1 MKLTAKPHA
10 GENLVVRG
18 ARVLDPAA
26 GIDQVLDVRVDDG
39 VVAQLGEGLDT
50 NEHRVV
56 EGRGL
61 VLAPAFVDPHVH
73 LRTPGREDEETIAS
87 GTAAAAAGGY
97 CAILAMPNTD
107 PVIDSAAV
115 LESLI
120 ERARDEAA
128 VPVGFLAAISKG
140 QEGGQL
146 TEMAEL
152 ADRGAVGFT
161 DDGMPVASAGLM
173 RRALQYS
180 AVAGRRIAV
189 HCEEPTLSRSGQ
201 VHEGAVAAE
210 LGFTGYPSVAESLM
224 VERDLALAA
233 YEDRPLHLLHVSARE
248 SVGALLAAQAS
259 GVEATAEVT
268 PHHLCLTDE
277 AVRSLDPNVKMNPPL
292 RSAEDRQALLAALRD
307 GAIASIATDHAPHA
321 RHEKEVPFEEAPF
334 GVTGLETAFAALYT
348 YLIRPGLMSLE
359 VLLQRLSDGPAR
371 AYGLTPPRIAAGERA
386 NLVLLDLDAA
396 WRVEEAGFRSRS
408 ANSWLLGETLTG
420 VVRLTV
426 ADGRVAFAA

>member
-1 MKLTAKPHA
+1 MLASRNGRLDSLT
-10 GENLVVRG
+10 VR
-18 ARVLDPAA
+18 ARVVDP
-26 GIDQVLDVRVDDG
+26 
-39 VVAQLGEGLDT
+39 GEGLDMPASVT
-50 NEHRVV
+50 IEEGIVTAV
-56 EGRGL
+56 EAVASAPAGL

-115 LESLI
+115 LESLV
-120 ERARDEAA
+120 ERARDEAE

-161 DDGMPVASAGLM
+161 DDGMPVTSAGLM

-233 YEDRPLHLLHVSARE
+233 YEGRPLHLLHVSARE
-248 SVGALLAAQAS
+248 SVEALRAAQAR

-292 RSAEDRQALLAALRD
+292 RAAVDRAVLLEALRD

-348 YLIRPGLMSLE
+348 YLVRPGLISLE
-359 VLLQRLSDGPAR
+359 TLLERLSDGPAR
-371 AYGLTPPRIAAGERA
+371 AYGLTPPRIEVGAPA

-396 WRVEEAGFRSRS
+396 WGVEEDRFRSRS

-420 VVRLTV
+420 AVRLTV
-426 ADGRVAFAA
+426 ADGRVAYAA